1 MRYLLLTLMTVFSLL
16 LPLKPSFAADVEEY
30 RMCGGE
36 HLYINVYGHNDLS
49 SNGDRNNPY
58 IVRPDGKFTMPLVGE
73 FDVKGKTVAQATNE
87 LTTCLEK
94 YIKQPKVTI
103 NIIRWGSVRVYVLG
117 EVKHQGT
124 YELSKSHRLLD
135 AVGKAGGFTRKSAK
149 TRVYVVR
156 AGAEE
161 PCLKVN
167 LKDLLRK
174 GDTSKNIVLYE
185 GDSVYFVSNHK
196 LF

>member
-1 MRYLLLTLMTVFSLL
+1 
-16 LPLKPSFAADVEEY
+16 
-30 RMCGGE
+30 MCGGE
-36 HLYINVYGHNDLS
+36 HLYINVYGHGDLS
-49 SNGDRNNPY
+49 SNTDRNNPY
-58 IVRPDGKFTMPLVGE
+58 IVRPDGKFTMPLIGE
-73 FDVKGKTVAQATNE
+73 FDVKGKTIAQATSE

-94 YIKQPKVTI
+94 YIKEPKVTI
-103 NIIRWGSVRVYVLG
+103 NVVKWGSVRVYVLG
-117 EVKHQGT
+117 EVKHQGA

-135 AVGKAGGFTRKSAK
+135 AIGKAGGFTRKSAK
-149 TRVYVVR
+149 TKVYVVR

-167 LKDLLRK
+167 MKDLLLK
-174 GDTSKNIVLYE
+174 GDTSNNIVLYE